1 MLRYD
6 DAIAV
11 YENLLKNQNSEKTIF
26 LKLKLANAYYLNNNI
41 KLALDAYNEVYKN
54 DKKTMSAAELYKYGQ
69 TLLNEGKIQKG
80 SRILKKSKNITF
92 KNRKKKAITEN
103 KKLNASLKVMDSA
116 IVTVLNMDF
125 NTVNADFSPSH
136 YKKNQLIFS
145 TAQQK
150 TSYQD
155 LYIADL
161 TKELL
166 NTYNPYKLRDSSIN
180 TEDHETAAVV
190 SLDSKTLYF
199 TRGCPVKNF
208 NTCDRILKIYSAK
221 FINGAWFEPTPVSFS
236 SDTYS
241 TAHPNLSTDGKKM
254 FFASNMSGTLGGAD
268 IFVVTILDD
277 GSFSSPK
284 NLGNLVNT
292 EGDEL
297 FPYSTEESL
306 FFSSNGHDGFGRLDI
321 YEASFS
327 SDKGFYNVAHLPAPY
342 NSASDDFSFIK
353 NVSSK
358 SGYFASD
365 REGGKG
371 SDDIY
376 YFQER

>member
-1 MLRYD
+1 
-6 DAIAV
+6 
-11 YENLLKNQNSEKTIF
+11 
-26 LKLKLANAYYLNNNI
+26 
-41 KLALDAYNEVYKN
+41 
-54 DKKTMSAAELYKYGQ
+54 MSSSDLFKYGQ
-69 TLLNEGKIQKG
+69 TLLTEGKIQK
-80 SRILKKSKNITF
+80 SSHILKKSKNITF
-92 KNRKKKAITEN
+92 RNRNKMAFAAN
-103 KKLNASLKVMDSA
+103 KKIKAHLNVEDS
-116 IVTVLNMDF
+116 ISVHILNMDF
-125 NTVNADFSPSH
+125 NTANADFSPSY
-136 YKKNQLIFS
+136 YKKDQLIFS
-145 TAQQK
+145 TAQEK
-150 TSYQD
+150 ISYQD

-161 TKELL
+161 KKELL
-166 NTYNPYKLRDSSIN
+166 NTYNPYKLKDSSIN

-190 SLDSKTLYF
+190 SLDGKTLYF

-221 FINGAWFEPTPVSFS
+221 FINGAWSEPTPVSFS

-241 TAHPNLSTDGKKM
+241 TAHPSLSTDGKKM

-297 FPYSTEESL
+297 FPYSTKQSL
-306 FFSSNGHDGFGRLDI
+306 FFSSNGHDGFGELDI

-327 SDKGFYNVAHLPAPY
+327 TNKGFYKLAHLVAPY

-371 SDDIY
+371 GDDIY
-376 YFQER
+376 YFKER